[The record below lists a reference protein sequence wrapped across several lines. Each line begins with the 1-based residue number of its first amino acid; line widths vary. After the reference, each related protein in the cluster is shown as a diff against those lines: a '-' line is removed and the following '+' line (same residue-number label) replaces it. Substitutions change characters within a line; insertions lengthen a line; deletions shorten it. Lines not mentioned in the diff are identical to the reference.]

1 MVGLEAFGLKLMLYT
16 RLGYFRLCLLLAV
29 LSRFDLHASE
39 AGQRHG
45 EGDAQKQGAL
55 SLRNDWDGKG
65 EEGLQDACEERG
77 SKVGEG
83 HPHLEDRNWLVV
95 IPSLFTRKL

>member
-1 MVGLEAFGLKLMLYT
+1 MLYT

-29 LSRFDLHASE
+29 LTRFDLHASE

-55 SLRNDWDGKG
+55 SLCNDWDGKG
-65 EEGLQDACEERG
+65 EEGLEDACEERG
-77 SKVGEG
+77 SEVGEG
-83 HPHLEDRNWLVV
+83 HPHFEDRNWLVV
-95 IPSLFTRKL
+95 IPRLFIRKL